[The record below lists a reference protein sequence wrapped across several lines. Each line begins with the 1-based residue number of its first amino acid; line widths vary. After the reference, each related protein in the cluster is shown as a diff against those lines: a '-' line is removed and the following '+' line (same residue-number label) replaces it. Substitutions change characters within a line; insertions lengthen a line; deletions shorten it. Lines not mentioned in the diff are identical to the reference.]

1 MNNRLYLHLTA
12 NKEKGF
18 ALPLAMLIGLILMG
32 TGITVMMRVQGDQ
45 SKVIAQK
52 AQADSLTSSE
62 AAVARVRDLLNS
74 VRVMATVDSN
84 CTTGDCW
91 ERAEIPTGNPSTN
104 FQRDLKKLAIATACG
119 NTNRNNEI
127 AYKIL
132 APTEQR
138 AVNPGLRDL
147 ASGEWFDL
155 GNNRYYRVV
164 NYVYL
169 DDTEKTPPSR
179 GLGWGVLTLE
189 GLSLKS
195 AATDLTNIDINRDS
209 GDNAASRN
217 RVVVTIP
224 IFPSRPLA
232 FTRTT
237 VPTLWIREG
246 ATEDLSQT
254 DQITAS
260 NPNYSGGAKFQGDV
274 VMSDTTEA
282 TGFVEG
288 TGTLRPNLE
297 CYINQN
303 NIQQPTPAPNTPYKA
318 QFVGVPEE
326 RLDFPNLPKPPNG
339 ITNLGE
345 LTSPLLPA
353 QETFPRQGDT
363 PTTRTINGQSVQVYE
378 YIVNNIN
385 LSGNDRITIT
395 PGQRVVFYVGGDI
408 NGVIEHD
415 CSRVSRPTVCKP
427 GNLQIYANNELA
439 STAPQICLRVGQNQ
453 RLEAFIFAPN
463 YSLGKTGTGAF
474 VGAAWGKN
482 WGKNSGCASPNN
494 TVAVTQGVEWTDLIQ
509 NLKPNPLNTLPQLGK
524 IANWCEEPI
533 DTTGTSECDFPNP
546 SPSTSPSP

>member
-237 VPTLWIREG
+237 VPALWIREG
-246 ATEDLSQT
+246 ATEDEGQT

-288 TGTLRPNLE
+288 TGTLQPNLE

-303 NIQQPTPAPNTPYKA
+303 NIQQPDPPEPAPNTPYKA
-318 QFVGVPEE
+318 QFVGVP
-326 RLDFPNLPKPPNG
+326 FPNLPRIPGPS
-339 ITNLGE
+339 LGD
-345 LTSPLLPA
+345 LTSS
-353 QETFPRQGDT
+353 ETFPRLGDT
-363 PTTRTINGQSVQVYE
+363 PSPNGVYE
-378 YIVNNIN
+378 YIVDNIN
-385 LSGNDRITIT
+385 LSSGKITIT
-395 PGQRVVFYVGGDI
+395 PGQRVVFYVRGDI

-415 CSRVSRPTVCKP
+415 CSSVSPPTVCKP

-439 STAPQICLRVGQNQ
+439 FTAPQICLRVGQNQ
-453 RLEAFIFAPN
+453 RLEAFIFAPD
-463 YSLGKTGTGAF
+463 YSLGKTGNGDF
-474 VGAAWGKN
+474 VGAAWGKK
-482 WGKNSGCASPNN
+482 WGKISTCAPNSGA
-494 TVAVTQGVEWTDLIQ
+494 VAVTQGVEWTDLIH

-524 IANWCEEPI
+524 IANWFEEPI
-533 DTTGTSECDFPNP
+533 P
-546 SPSTSPSP
+546 SPSPSPSPSP

>member
-1 MNNRLYLHLTA
+1 MDWSMNNRLYLHLTA

-195 AATDLTNIDINRDS
+195 AATDLTNININRDS

-326 RLDFPNLPKPPNG
+326 RLDFPNLPEPPNG

-439 STAPQICLRVGQNQ
+439 STAPVYLC
-453 RLEAFIFAPN
+453 
-463 YSLGKTGTGAF
+463 S
-474 VGAAWGKN
+474 
-482 WGKNSGCASPNN
+482 
-494 TVAVTQGVEWTDLIQ
+494 
-509 NLKPNPLNTLPQLGK
+509 
-524 IANWCEEPI
+524 
-533 DTTGTSECDFPNP
+533 
-546 SPSTSPSP
+546 